1 MIPSDI
7 SEIVHVKYLNH
18 LRPATILGDN
28 STPHV
33 PRAPAGA
40 LSMAKILIVDDNPD
54 VREVLR
60 CQLEMLGYLVIS
72 AENGYT
78 GIAKAIAEQ
87 PDLILMDIMMPEM
100 DGWQASR
107 AVRDNPETKD
117 IPILAATAMCRRADL
132 NACLE
137 AGCNGYIVKPF
148 TMIELKRKIGEL
160 ITQNC
165 DDNHS

>member
-1 MIPSDI
+1 M
-7 SEIVHVKYLNH
+7 VAQYNH
-18 LRPATILGDN
+18 LRAATILGDN
-28 STPHV
+28 STP
-33 PRAPAGA
+33 ACSKSTAGV

-60 CQLEMLGYLVIS
+60 CQLEMLGYLVVL
-72 AENGYT
+72 AENGSI
-78 GIAKAIAEQ
+78 GIAKATVEQ

-107 AVRDNPETKD
+107 AVRANPETKD

-148 TMIELKRKIGEL
+148 TMMELQRKIGEL
-160 ITQNC
+160 IANC
-165 DDNHS
+165 GENHS

>member
-1 MIPSDI
+1 
-7 SEIVHVKYLNH
+7 
-18 LRPATILGDN
+18 
-28 STPHV
+28 
-33 PRAPAGA
+33 
-40 LSMAKILIVDDNPD
+40 MAKILIVDDNSD

-60 CQLEMLGYLVIS
+60 CQLEMLGYLVVS
-72 AENGYT
+72 AENGYI
-78 GIAKAIAEQ
+78 GIAKATVEQ

-107 AVRDNPETKD
+107 AVRANPETKD

-148 TMIELKRKIGEL
+148 TIVELKQKIGEL
-160 ITQNC
+160 ITPNC
-165 DDNHS
+165 GKKHS